1 MNVDGS
7 YRDDGS
13 GGAGLIV
20 RNEHGSVVGA
30 WSKKLENMSSPLH
43 AEAETARLGLLTA
56 LQQGWTNFEVECDC
70 AVLVAALNRQSDDMV
85 EELIGGTMFL
95 DHIKKQASQFLQE
108 RYKTARLAFT
118 DVTPAELW
126 AEEATN
132 GEPCSPD
139 AKTMTK
145 LAAASFEMEDYWR
158 IVDILHRKLYNVDW
172 KEWRQ
177 SYKVLVLLEFLLT
190 HGPVDFAEEFQCD
203 SEVIQEL
210 GSFKYIDDRGFDW
223 GSCMQKKSDQL
234 LVLLR
239 GGPTLREARYKAL
252 KLTNEIQGFGS
263 SVSSPSCS
271 STPSSAYSETP
282 RASSFSSFS
291 TTSSIWSE
299 LSNELFKSHQ
309 QSPTKSE
316 AMESYSPVGLRDRYD
331 DHDHYENTSN
341 FPATSKGREESHIWN
356 CPPIEE
362 NNSLLESEEEDDGD
376 GDEYYEKDDGIIS
389 GICSKLVTLS
399 PRRGNGPHSN
409 IGFRSVSDVGM
420 ELRKKK
426 LDRQS
431 SFWY

>member
-1 MNVDGS
+1 
-7 YRDDGS
+7 
-13 GGAGLIV
+13 
-20 RNEHGSVVGA
+20 
-30 WSKKLENMSSPLH
+30 
-43 AEAETARLGLLTA
+43 
-56 LQQGWTNFEVECDC
+56 
-70 AVLVAALNRQSDDMV
+70 
-85 EELIGGTMFL
+85 MFL

-177 SYKVLVLLEFLLT
+177 SYKALVLLEFLLT
-190 HGPVDFAEEFQCD
+190 HGPVDFAEEFQGD

-223 GSCMQKKSDQL
+223 GSCMQKKSDQI

-331 DHDHYENTSN
+331 DHDRYENTSN

-362 NNSLLESEEEDDGD
+362 NSSLLESGEEDRDD
-376 GDEYYEKDDGIIS
+376 DKYYEKDDGLIS